1 MTSGTAGRC
10 VKAGPCVDTWVP
22 CAPTVCSQPPD
33 SSPRPGID
41 PGSPGLLARLREHI
55 RYLHYSLRTEQAYVY
70 WARAFVRYHDMRHPR
85 DLGQVEVERFLAHL
99 ANERHLSVS
108 THKQALCALL
118 FLYREVL
125 GQELPWMQDLGR
137 PKSRVRV
144 PTVLSREEVAHLLA
158 AVDGAHG
165 VIARTLYGTGM
176 RLLERLRLRTKDV
189 DFDRSVIVV
198 CEGKGGKDRVVMLP
212 EALRAPLKLQLADAR
227 KLRERDRVAGVPGVE
242 LAGALAVKYSRAPES
257 WNWFWVWPA
266 AALSTDPRSRTR
278 RRHHLYPETIG
289 RAIVRAADAANIGK
303 QVTAH
308 TLRHSFAT
316 QLLESGVDIRRVQEL
331 LGHSDVSTTM
341 IYTHVLR
348 TGATGT
354 PSPLDGLGLGATART
369 AEVQA
374 RVGAASAPGQR
385 SPIPARTTAD
395 RSHRFG
401 TTSDE

>member
-1 MTSGTAGRC
+1 
-10 VKAGPCVDTWVP
+10 
-22 CAPTVCSQPPD
+22 
-33 SSPRPGID
+33 
-41 PGSPGLLARLREHI
+41 LRERI
-55 RYLHYSLRTEQAYVY
+55 RYLHYSLRTEQAYVH
-70 WARAFVRYHDMRHPR
+70 WARAFIRYHGMRHPR
-85 DLGQVEVERFLAHL
+85 DLGQVEVEQFLAHL
-99 ANERHLSVS
+99 ANERHVSVS

-158 AVDGAHG
+158 AIDGAHG

-176 RLLERLRLRTKDV
+176 RLLECLRLRTKDV

-198 CEGKGGKDRVVMLP
+198 REGKGGKDRVVMLP

-227 KLRERDRVAGVPGVE
+227 KLWERDRVAGVPGVE
-242 LAGALAVKYSRAPES
+242 LPDALAIKYPRAPES

-266 AALSTDPRSRTR
+266 AALSTDPRSRIR
-278 RRHHLYPETIG
+278 RRHHVYPETIG
-289 RAIVRAADAANIGK
+289 RAIARAAGAANIGK
-303 QVTAH
+303 RVTAH

-316 QLLESGVDIRRVQEL
+316 HLLESGVDIRRVQEL

-341 IYTHVLR
+341 IYTHVLKS
-348 TGATGT
+348 GAAGT
-354 PSPLDGLGLGATART
+354 PSPLDGLGLGATSNAAEARASARVPLSPPHPPAIPALTT
-369 AEVQA
+369 AE
-374 RVGAASAPGQR
+374 R
-385 SPIPARTTAD
+385 SQ
-395 RSHRFG
+395 RFG

>member
-1 MTSGTAGRC
+1 MREVRMLCRYMGAMRP
-10 VKAGPCVDTWVP
+10 V
-22 CAPTVCSQPPD
+22 VCCQPPE
-33 SSPRPGID
+33 SSPRSGSG
-41 PGSPGLLARLREHI
+41 PGSPGLLARLRERI

-70 WARAFVRYHDMRHPR
+70 WARAFVRYHGMRHPR
-85 DLGQVEVERFLAHL
+85 DLGQLEVERFLAHL
-99 ANERHLSVS
+99 ANERHVSVS

-144 PTVLSREEVAHLLA
+144 PTVLSREEVARLLA
-158 AVDGAHG
+158 AIDGAHG

-176 RLLERLRLRTKDV
+176 RLLECLRLRTKDV

-198 CEGKGGKDRVVMLP
+198 REGKGGKDRVVMLP

-227 KLRERDRVAGVPGVE
+227 KLWERDRIAGVPGVE
-242 LAGALAVKYSRAPES
+242 LPDALAIKYPRAPES

-266 AALSTDPRSRTR
+266 AALSTDPRNRVR

-289 RAIVRAADAANIGK
+289 RAIARTAGAVNIGK
-303 QVTAH
+303 RVTAH

-316 QLLESGVDIRRVQEL
+316 HLLESGVDIRRVQEL

-341 IYTHVLR
+341 IYTHVLES
-348 TGATGT
+348 GAAGT
-354 PSPLDGLGLGATART
+354 PSPLDGLVLGATSHT
-369 AEVQA
+369 AEVH
-374 RVGAASAPGQR
+374 APLGDVWVPAQPL
-385 SPIPARTTAD
+385 PIPARTTPD

>member
-1 MTSGTAGRC
+1 MREERMLCRYMGAMRP
-10 VKAGPCVDTWVP
+10 AI
-22 CAPTVCSQPPD
+22 CSQPPE
-33 SSPRPGID
+33 SSPRSGSG
-41 PGSPGLLARLREHI
+41 PGSPGLLARLRERI
-55 RYLHYSLRTEQAYVY
+55 RYLHYSLRTEQAYVH
-70 WARAFVRYHDMRHPR
+70 WARAFVRYHGMRHPR
-85 DLGQVEVERFLAHL
+85 ELGQSEVEQFLAHL
-99 ANERHLSVS
+99 ANERHVSVS

-144 PTVLSREEVAHLLA
+144 PTVLSREEVARLLA
-158 AVDGAHG
+158 VIGGAHG

-176 RLLERLRLRTKDV
+176 RLLECLRLRTKDV

-198 CEGKGGKDRVVMLP
+198 REAKGGKDRVVMLP

-227 KLRERDRVAGVPGVE
+227 KLWERDRIAGVPGVE
-242 LAGALAVKYSRAPES
+242 LPNALAIKYPRAPES

-266 AALSTDPRSRTR
+266 AALSTDPRSRIR

-289 RAIVRAADAANIGK
+289 RAIARAAGAANIGK
-303 QVTAH
+303 RVTAH

-316 QLLESGVDIRRVQEL
+316 HLLESGVDIRRVQEL

-341 IYTHVLR
+341 IYTHVLKS
-348 TGATGT
+348 GAAGT
-354 PSPLDGLGLGATART
+354 PSPLDGLVLGATSHA
-369 AEVQA
+369 AQ
-374 RVGAASAPGQR
+374 ASAPAGAAAAPAQPP
-385 SPIPARTTAD
+385 PIPARTTAE

-401 TTSDE
+401 TTADE